1 VYNNVLS
8 IAFRILLT
16 PFYKKE
22 YVMAGLKKG
31 ALQCAL
37 VEAVGTFLLALTVF
51 QTRDPLAIGLVLM
64 AALYFGAHGHI
75 PYLNSAVGFGEWFS
89 GSIDLND
96 FLVTLGGQVVGAVGA
111 AILSTRLSEAAPML
125 HGGMKTHM
133 LGLTEVLTTFV
144 FVSVVMAMLSQA
156 DRLKNTDLY
165 GLVIGLT
172 ATGLIILG
180 GGAALFNPAIALGV
194 IIHCKMLGMAEAVQM
209 PHVVAYVLV
218 PFVGAILAV
227 WYYDYVRG
235 MKK

>member
-1 VYNNVLS
+1 
-8 IAFRILLT
+8 
-16 PFYKKE
+16 
-22 YVMAGLKKG
+22 MAGLKKG

-51 QTRDPLAIGLVLM
+51 QTRDPLAIGLILM
-64 AALYFGAHGHI
+64 AALYFGAHGHV
-75 PYLNSAVGFGEWFS
+75 PYLNSAVSFGEWFS

-96 FLVTLGGQVVGAVGA
+96 FFVTISGQVVGALGA

-125 HGGMKTHM
+125 HGAMKTQM

-144 FVSVVMAMLSQA
+144 FVSVVMAALSH
-156 DRLKNTDLY
+156 KNSEVY
-165 GLVIGLT
+165 GMVIGLA

-194 IIHCKMLGMAEAVQM
+194 LIHCKMLGMADAM
-209 PHVVAYVLV
+209 SNAHVVAYVLV

-227 WYYDYVRG
+227 WYHDYVRG